1 MSFTLSNRAI
11 AHRGN
16 IIDKILAN
24 FNAAMG
30 IFEEMDEA
38 DEDDLYP
45 LLLNLRKLD
54 AFHQ

>member
-1 MSFTLSNRAI
+1 
-11 AHRGN
+11 
-16 IIDKILAN
+16 
-24 FNAAMG
+24 MG

>member
-1 MSFTLSNRAI
+1 MQLWVFSKKWYVILSFIFFISN
-11 AHRGN
+11 
-16 IIDKILAN
+16 K
-24 FNAAMG
+24 F
-30 IFEEMDEA
+30 FYFKDEA